1 MLGSQCENSSHCE
14 AIMPEIMTQRGIVIT
29 TNFINLLSTIDCW
42 VLSKYTNDPNA
53 RIPINIE
60 IVIKER
66 AVNTPPKVNN
76 RVITAHPKN
85 GVATCIACLPATAEP
100 ISDRPNQTVNV
111 DTILRI
117 W

>member
-1 MLGSQCENSSHCE
+1 
-14 AIMPEIMTQRGIVIT
+14 MPEIRTQRGIVIT
-29 TNFINLLSTIDCW
+29 TNFINLESIIDCW
-42 VLSKYTNDPNA
+42 VRSKYTKDPNT
-53 RIPINIE
+53 RIPIKIE
-60 IVIKER
+60 IVVKER

-85 GVATCIACLPATAEP
+85 GVATCIAGLPATAEP
-100 ISDRPNQTVNV
+100 INDRPNQTVKV